1 MPAPTISSAL
11 SPASSSS
18 SLSSKSNASDI
29 KIIPRL
35 SQNRGHADHG
45 WLKTFHSFSFA
56 DYYDPQFRNFGFLK
70 VLNEDRVAP
79 SEGFGQHA
87 HREREIF
94 SYIVSGEL
102 EHKDSLGNFEV
113 LRRGDVQLTSA
124 GTGIFHSEYNPS
136 TLKPVHFLSIWAMP
150 SVRGVAPAYYT
161 RHFTDDEKRDK
172 LVRVVAP
179 ATAQGVSTKPQ
190 DTGPAPVQSG
200 VTLHA
205 SLLSSSHKVTHTL
218 HPSALPSPASTPQSS
233 RSSQSPPTTPSTP
246 AVTAMPVISTVATTP
261 PADSTRKSYVHV
273 IQASGYNTGPA
284 LGGKIRL
291 NDEVTIAEGDGAFVY
306 GESGAQLEIENVGVA
321 TVEILVFDI
330 E

>member
-1 MPAPTISSAL
+1 MTLPTA
-11 SPASSSS
+11 ASSSS
-18 SLSSKSNASDI
+18 SLASKTGDSDI

-79 SEGFGQHA
+79 GEGFGQHA

-124 GTGIFHSEYNPS
+124 GTGIFHSEYNSSP
-136 TLKPVHFLSIWAMP
+136 LKPLHFLSIWAMP

-161 RHFTDDEKRDK
+161 RHFTEDEKRDK

-179 ATAQGVSTKPQ
+179 ATAQGVSTNPQ
-190 DTGPAPVQSG
+190 DSGPAPVQSG

-205 SLLSSSHKVTHTL
+205 SLLSSSRKVTHTL
-218 HPSALPSPASTPQSS
+218 HPSALPSPS
-233 RSSQSPPTTPSTP
+233 TTP
-246 AVTAMPVISTVATTP
+246 AP
-261 PADSTRKSYVHV
+261 PAAPSPDSVRKSYIHI

-284 LGGKIRL
+284 LGGRVRL
-291 NDEVTIAEGDGAFVY
+291 NGEVTIAEGDGAFVY
-306 GESGAQLEIENVGVA
+306 GESGTELEIENIGVA
-321 TVEILVFDI
+321 TVELLVFDI